1 MNQLLGLKTIKEIAV
16 ECRVLESRVR
26 YMITSRGLR
35 PARTVGMTQL
45 YSPKSVARIKKKLEA
60 ADVLRAE

>member
-1 MNQLLGLKTIKEIAV
+1 MNHLLGLKTIKEIAV
-16 ECRVLESRVR
+16 ECKVMESRVR
-26 YMITSRGLR
+26 YMIASRGLR

-60 ADVLRAE
+60 ADVLRAK

>member
-16 ECRVLESRVR
+16 DCRVLESRVR
-26 YMITSRGLR
+26 YMIASRGLR
-35 PARTVGMTQL
+35 PARTVGMTRL
-45 YSPKSVARIKKKLEA
+45 YSPDSVSRIKKKLQA